1 MAAPLRQFDFD
12 GLLSGVNRMKNVA
25 TLQPSKLIQLL
36 VLLLALM
43 VSACSGGGGDGGT
56 GGNKTETNPPIGDMS
71 GTWQVTGTD
80 TSSTAACDGVGFNV
94 TATIVQSGS
103 DLNVTG
109 FRTSS
114 LSGTISGNQM
124 SFTGSYSEDGG
135 TSTISKS
142 ILSITS
148 DCNQFTGNDSW
159 SWTDGAFSCS
169 GTSTYTGTR
178 LTGSGCGTPPPSAS
192 NLVQLT
198 TDANSDGTPDWSSD
212 GKKIVFSSN
221 RTGNNEIWIMNA
233 DGNSQ
238 TQLTNTTA
246 NEGHPHFS
254 PDSKQIVFWSERSG
268 IREVWIMNSDGSGQ
282 SQLTDDTL
290 NSGGAAW
297 SPDGSQLIFRRT
309 NLSGNDDI
317 WTMDADGTNLTQL
330 TSNTSNDSSPQFSP
344 DGTQIVFTSNRS
356 GNYDIWM
363 MNADGSN
370 PTQLTTSG
378 ATDRQAHFSQD
389 GTKLIY
395 ESWGGTSGNSNV
407 WVMNSDGTNQTQVT
421 TYLGSDGRGDFSPDG
436 KQIVYQSDRSGNQD
450 IWIRP
455 YN

>member
-1 MAAPLRQFDFD
+1 MKTITTF
-12 GLLSGVNRMKNVA
+12 LSASRI
-25 TLQPSKLIQLL
+25 LYP
-36 VLLLALM
+36 VLMLAM
-43 VSACSGGGGDGGT
+43 FFSACSGGSGDNGA
-56 GGNKTETNPPIGDMS
+56 GGNNAESIAPIGDMS
-71 GTWQVTGTD
+71 GTWQVAGTD
-80 TSSTAACDGVGFNV
+80 TSSTAACNGVAFNI

-103 DLNVTG
+103 NLNVTG

-124 SFTGSYSEDGG
+124 SFAGSYPEDGG
-135 TSTISKS
+135 TTTISQS

-148 DCNQFTGNDSW
+148 DCNQFSGSDSW
-159 SWTDGAFSCS
+159 SWTDGSFSCS
-169 GTSTYTGTR
+169 GTSIYTGTR
-178 LTGSGCGTPPPSAS
+178 LTGSGCGSPPPSVS

-198 TDANSDGTPDWSSD
+198 TSVSGDGNPDWSSD
-212 GKKIVFSSN
+212 GKQIVFNSS

-233 DGNSQ
+233 DGSRQ

-268 IREVWIMNSDGSGQ
+268 FREVWVMNSDGSAQ
-282 SQLTDDTL
+282 AQITNDML
-290 NSGGAAW
+290 NTGGAAW
-297 SPDGSQLIFRRT
+297 SPDASKIVYRR
-309 NLSGNDDI
+309 NNQSGNSDI
-317 WTMDADGTNLTQL
+317 WIMDADGANQIQITNDAF
-330 TSNTSNDSSPQFSP
+330 NDGSPQFSP
-344 DGTQIVFTSNRS
+344 DGSQIVFSSDRS
-356 GNYDIWM
+356 GNYDVWM
-363 MNADGSN
+363 MNSDGSN

-389 GTKLIY
+389 GAKLIY
-395 ESWGGTSGNSNV
+395 ESWAGTGGDSNV
-407 WVMNSDGTNQTQVT
+407 WVMNSDGSNKIKVT
-421 TYLGSDGRGDFSPDG
+421 SFSGSDGRGDFSPDA